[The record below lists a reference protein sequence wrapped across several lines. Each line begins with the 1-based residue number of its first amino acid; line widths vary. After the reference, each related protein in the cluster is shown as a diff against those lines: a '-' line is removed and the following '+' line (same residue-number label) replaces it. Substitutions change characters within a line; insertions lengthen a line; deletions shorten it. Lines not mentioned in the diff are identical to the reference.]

1 MRSFLDMMWSMPARA
16 QRQQRHEFAG
26 LDLGDRGEIAAGF
39 GDASHAL
46 KLQLNIL
53 DLILERDQWRI
64 GSGHRSALQV
74 RRTIPPTLGIS
85 PKLDA
90 RRRDEHH
97 GGTGPL
103 AHAAE
108 HVDLVRCARA
118 RSWP

>member
-1 MRSFLDMMWSMPARA
+1 
-16 QRQQRHEFAG
+16 
-26 LDLGDRGEIAAGF
+26 
-39 GDASHAL
+39 
-46 KLQLNIL
+46 
-53 DLILERDQWRI
+53 
-64 GSGHRSALQV
+64 LQV